1 MVQYPDHPGTA
12 QGIIHFDMQCLS
24 VEIVH
29 YVERAEPAAIAQRI
43 AHEIHRPGVIGRY
56 GFNKRLLYPLR
67 RRFAFLLMFSPISL
81 YTRWT
86 RLWFHPCPSRRNLL
100 NAFPKPSRGKSSAFL
115 RRADS
120 TSLSS
125 RIFT

>member
-1 MVQYPDHPGTA
+1 MLKKPTA
-12 QGIIHFDMQCLS
+12 QTAHLVFADTKKERNRRPLLNASLMKSIDQVSLDDMGLTSDCFILC
-24 VEIVH
+24 
-29 YVERAEPAAIAQRI
+29 
-43 AHEIHRPGVIGRY
+43 GD
-56 GFNKRLLYPLR
+56 

-100 NAFPKPSRGKSSAFL
+100 NAFQKPSRGKSSAFL

-125 RIFT
+125 RI